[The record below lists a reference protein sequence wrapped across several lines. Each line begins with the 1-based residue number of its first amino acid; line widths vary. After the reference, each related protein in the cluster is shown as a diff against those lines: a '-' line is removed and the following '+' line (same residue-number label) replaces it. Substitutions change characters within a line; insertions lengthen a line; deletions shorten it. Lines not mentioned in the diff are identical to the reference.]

1 MDEEFVTIREYRTP
15 WEAHVAAARLEDE
28 GIPCE
33 IDDEDAATVFGSAVD
48 FVKLKVA
55 ESLSERAD
63 EILLELEE
71 AAQDADDDEDEEDE
85 EQ

>member
-1 MDEEFVTIREYRTP
+1 MDDEFVTIREYRAP

-48 FVKLKVA
+48 FVKLKVP

-63 EILLELEE
+63 EILQELDE
-71 AAQDADDDEDEEDE
+71 AAQHDDGEGEEDDE
-85 EQ
+85 Q